1 MLVMILRTYRPRVKP
16 RPRVLLTNQFSCRI
30 LNQYLEQAAFV
41 IGPLAVEAV
50 SKTKRVSGHGGPGVV
65 GVGRLAAEQAVGGH
79 VLLNDIDMCHMNN
92 ARYLRECDFARISLC
107 ARNGVMKATRALGA
121 AMVAGAITVRYRRP
135 LCVGEKFELRTRIV
149 TWDEKA
155 FYIEQRFVSSK
166 DGMVAAVLFC
176 KMNVIRGSPDKILQH
191 LCKRKVEA
199 PEFPEELQHWISF
212 ITASSQALKSESGLE
227 KKSQ

>member
-1 MLVMILRTYRPRVKP
+1 MWVLAVLLVLFCFFDVWYYL
-16 RPRVLLTNQFSCRI
+16 RVL
-30 LNQYLEQAAFV
+30 
-41 IGPLAVEAV
+41 AVLLRAWFLSPV
-50 SKTKRVSGHGGPGVV
+50 FDVT
-65 GVGRLAAEQAVGGH
+65 AEQAVGGH

-107 ARNGVMKATRALGA
+107 ARNGVLKATRALGA

-176 KMNVIRGSPDKILQH
+176 KLNVMRGSPDKILQH
-191 LCKRKVEA
+191 LCKRKVGNGLKWMKWNDTTKA
-199 PEFPEELQHWISF
+199 TVCLIWTLASRQYIDG
-212 ITASSQALKSESGLE
+212 TAYFLFAYSNIIAATNSHSPAIFFSS
-227 KKSQ
+227 